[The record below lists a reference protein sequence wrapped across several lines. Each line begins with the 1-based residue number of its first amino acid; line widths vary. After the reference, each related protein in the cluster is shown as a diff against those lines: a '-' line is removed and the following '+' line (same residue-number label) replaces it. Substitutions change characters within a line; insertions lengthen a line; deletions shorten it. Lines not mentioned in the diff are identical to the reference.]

1 MMDNTLKL
9 VALKLLESDDPS
21 SNEGRLYLFSCDI
34 NTDIENTLVCIHDI
48 CSALDIP
55 YEPDNRWDWHID
67 LVSNE
72 LDDSN
77 IKALQVPFVKLYN

>member
-1 MMDNTLKL
+1 MDNTLKL
-9 VALKLLESDDPS
+9 VALKLLESDDFS
-21 SNEGRLYLFSCDI
+21 SNEGKLYLFSCDI
-34 NTDIENTLVCIHDI
+34 NADIENTLVGIQDI

-55 YEPDNRWDWHID
+55 YEPDNWDWHID

-77 IKALQVPFVKLYN
+77 IKALHVPFVKLYN